1 MVCHRILMYFMFDI
15 IGIFKFI
22 ALFLG
27 GGNGNPMAL
36 QLENEQVA
44 HGGTTAYKMTS
55 AQRATLELQ

>member
-36 QLENEQVA
+36 QLENL
-44 HGGTTAYKMTS
+44 
-55 AQRATLELQ
+55 LEHWTDLKTITIGKRLIILCL